1 MGRSEGSVSRF
12 GGARAGILAVL
23 VLLALAVAGVLAWA
37 VGGGAATPAAGSER
51 DAGAASA
58 ERAEVSLLAARSYLE
73 QEEFGKAEAVLIS
86 GVGRFP
92 EDVPLRLAL
101 AEVLL
106 HQGRG
111 AEAYREYE
119 AALAIGPNEPE
130 VQFAAGTLA
139 SSLGRNDRA
148 IEHYSM
154 ARSADTT
161 DPRYPLFL
169 AAVQHETGQTREAKV
184 NFLHALHLDPQS
196 ATAAAALAQIALDE
210 NEREPALSYARRAR
224 EIEPRELAY
233 LILEA
238 RALRR
243 LGRAEEALGIAMA
256 LPDDE
261 LYQHGV
267 LSLAGECLGL
277 LQRPGDAARLYASAA
292 ESLPTDAEVAYQAA
306 LWHERAGDLDSAGSF
321 ASRAQ
326 MLGHPQAG
334 EVVRRLGGG

>member
-1 MGRSEGSVSRF
+1 M
-12 GGARAGILAVL
+12 AVL

-37 VGGGAATPAAGSER
+37 VGGGVSTPATGSE
-51 DAGAASA
+51 GPGGSASA
-58 ERAEVSLLAARSYLE
+58 ERAETSLLAARSYLE
-73 QEEFGKAEAVLIS
+73 QEEYGKAEAVLLS
-86 GVGRFP
+86 AVGRFP
-92 EDVPLRLAL
+92 EDVPLRLAM

-106 HQGRG
+106 HGGRK

-119 AALAIGPNEPE
+119 AALAIEPNAPE

-139 SSLGRNDRA
+139 SALGRNDRA

-154 ARSADTT
+154 ARAADTT
-161 DPRYPLFL
+161 DPQYPLFL
-169 AAVQHETGQTREAKV
+169 AAVQHEAGQIREAKV

-196 ATAAAALAQIALDE
+196 AAAAAALAQIALDE
-210 NEREPALSYARRAR
+210 NERELALTYARRAR
-224 EIEPRELAY
+224 EIEPRVLAY

-243 LGRAEEALGIAMA
+243 LGRAEESLAIVMA

-277 LQRPGDAARLYASAA
+277 LQRPADAAELYASAA
-292 ESLPTDAEVAYQAA
+292 QSLPTDAEVAYQAA

-326 MLGHPQAG
+326 MLGHAQAG
-334 EVVRRLGGG
+334 DVVRRLSGG